1 MNRKNSLGVA
11 LLLGMALLYVL
22 TGCEPVY
29 TSSYQVI
36 NHTNQDLILTLHD
49 SVNEAIAIRRNSSG
63 EMKALSVTGDAPGAF
78 SLDDKDS
85 VSITD
90 MDGSL
95 LKVYFPGTGGKNIYD
110 VDNPAS
116 WLEEEESTYHYVYS
130 FIITE
135 QDLAEE

>member
-1 MNRKNSLGVA
+1 MNTKNSLGVG
-11 LLLGMALLYVL
+11 LLLGMALTYML

-36 NHTNQDLILTLHD
+36 NHTNQDLILTLYD
-49 SVNEAIAIRRNSSG
+49 SVNEAIAIRKNSSG
-63 EMKALSVTGDAPGAF
+63 EMKALSVTGGAPGEF
-78 SLDDKDS
+78 SLEDKDS
-85 VSITD
+85 VSLTD
-90 MDGSL
+90 LDGSL
-95 LKVYFPGTGGKNIYD
+95 LKVYFPGTSGKNIYH

-135 QDLAEE
+135 QDLAEK